1 MDKVPYYEP
10 AYTEETHYSH
20 VCRLAKLNG
29 FDSIKAFS
37 NQYLRLGNED
47 IRTIIRDSA
56 GKMARFVTCTAVP
69 EAWSAFIC
77 SVGVR

>member
-37 NQYLRLGNED
+37 NQYLRFGNED
-47 IRTIIRDSA
+47 KELLSVTLPEIWPHFLHPPIYQRLTQIIY
-56 GKMARFVTCTAVP
+56 
-69 EAWSAFIC
+69 
-77 SVGVR
+77 